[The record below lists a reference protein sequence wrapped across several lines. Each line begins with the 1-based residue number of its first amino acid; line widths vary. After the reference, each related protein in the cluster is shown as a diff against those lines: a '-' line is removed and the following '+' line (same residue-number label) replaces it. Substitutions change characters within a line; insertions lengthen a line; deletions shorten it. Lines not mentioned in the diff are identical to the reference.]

1 MNAPNDIDKEK
12 PLDPETERMGQRL
25 KKFGA
30 VFMGLNMLALMAVLG
45 AIVYKL
51 SSRGEPEQS
60 TVQGEPMVPSAGEI
74 NGEID
79 LPDGTEVLSASQ
91 NGSQL
96 LLNVVTDSGERALWF
111 YDLSERRVTGK
122 LVIR

>member
-1 MNAPNDIDKEK
+1 MNAQNDIDKEK

-51 SSRGEPEQS
+51 SSRGEPEQQV
-60 TVQGEPMVPSAGEI
+60 VQGAPMVPSAGEI

-96 LLNVVTDSGERALWF
+96 LLNVRTGNGEQALWF
-111 YDLSERRVTGK
+111 YDLSERRITGK
-122 LVIR
+122 LAIR

>member
-1 MNAPNDIDKEK
+1 MNAHEESENDK
-12 PLDPETERMGQRL
+12 PLDPETERMGRKL

-30 VFMGLNMLALMAVLG
+30 VFMGLNMVALMAVLG

-51 SSRGEPEQS
+51 SSRGEPEQAVA
-60 TVQGEPMVPSAGEI
+60 TGGPVVPSAAEM

-91 NGSQL
+91 NGSQI
-96 LLNVVTDSGERALWF
+96 LLNVRTAEGERALWF
-111 YDLSERRVTGK
+111 YDLSEMRITGR
-122 LVIR
+122 LAIR